1 MIFLI
6 AEDNRR
12 MRESIRR
19 FLSSKIPN
27 HHTIYEATNGSEA
40 IDLYER
46 IRPDWVLMDIMM
58 DPVDGLSATRA
69 IVAAHP
75 DARIVILTSYDDAS
89 YRKAAQAA
97 GSRGYVLKEH
107 LNEISAILLDSPTG
121 DRTER
126 SNKPSQF

>member
-58 DPVDGLSATRA
+58 DRVDGLSATRT

-75 DARIVILTSYDDAS
+75 NARIIILTNYDDAG
-89 YRKAAQAA
+89 YRKAAQEARA
-97 GSRGYVLKEH
+97 RAYVLKEH
-107 LNEISAILLDSPTG
+107 LSEIPTILSAHMNGGTW
-121 DRTER
+121 
-126 SNKPSQF
+126 